1 MNRICITFFI
11 HKVSK
16 PETWIKL
23 VFTTGSNTIPQHL
36 YQTHTLCTMVSSM
49 VDNYNALINA
59 PENNGKKRKMNDQ
72 PMPKTET
79 NKTLKEQVFI
89 LTKIQENLLNFIG
102 EKLDLSEEDLENIR
116 KVGDISLAP
125 VKRNPRDVPGIFT
138 DDENR
143 KYYINIHGA
152 FVYKRPCGKPRKD
165 KKWCHALGEWV
176 VPGQDISEQSANNMP
191 PADDDNEVSPT
202 AEEIDGNSD
211 EEKNDHASNAG
222 NPYEKEVLEADTDDS
237 SDDDE

>member
-1 MNRICITFFI
+1 
-11 HKVSK
+11 
-16 PETWIKL
+16 
-23 VFTTGSNTIPQHL
+23 
-36 YQTHTLCTMVSSM
+36 MVSAM

-59 PENNGKKRKMNDQ
+59 PENNGKKRKMDDQ
-72 PMPKTET
+72 PVPKMEAH
-79 NKTLKEQVFI
+79 NKTLKEQVLI

-116 KVGDISLAP
+116 KVGDISLVP
-125 VKRNPRDVPGIFT
+125 IKRNPRDVPGIFT
-138 DDENR
+138 DEENR

-176 VPGQDISEQSANNMP
+176 APGQDISEQSANNMP
-191 PADDDNEVSPT
+191 PDTDDNEVSPT
-202 AEEIDGNSD
+202 PEEIHEESD
-211 EEKNDHASNAG
+211 KEKDDQVSNAG
-222 NPYEKEVLEADTDDS
+222 NLHEKEVLEADTDDS

>member
-1 MNRICITFFI
+1 
-11 HKVSK
+11 
-16 PETWIKL
+16 
-23 VFTTGSNTIPQHL
+23 
-36 YQTHTLCTMVSSM
+36 MVSAM

-59 PENNGKKRKMNDQ
+59 PENNGKKRKMDDQ
-72 PMPKTET
+72 PVPKMEAH
-79 NKTLKEQVFI
+79 NKTLKEQVLI

-116 KVGDISLAP
+116 KVGDISLVP
-125 VKRNPRDVPGIFT
+125 IKRNPRDVPGIFT
-138 DDENR
+138 DEENR

-176 VPGQDISEQSANNMP
+176 APGQDISEQRANNMP
-191 PADDDNEVSPT
+191 PDTDDNEVSPT
-202 AEEIDGNSD
+202 PEEIHEESD
-211 EEKNDHASNAG
+211 KEKDDQVSNAG
-222 NPYEKEVLEADTDDS
+222 NLHEKEVLEADTDDS